1 MYKTGPM
8 AEELTF
14 VTGATGFVGSHV
26 VRQLLARGDR
36 VRILARNSSR
46 KSNVEAFGC
55 EIAIGDLKDSMS
67 LLRCVQGCARVYHV
81 AADYR
86 LWARTPQEIYD
97 NNVGGTRNLLSAC
110 CEAGVE
116 KVVYTSTVG
125 AIGLSKDGSPANED
139 SPVALD
145 DMIGHYKRSK
155 FMAEQVAYEFAA
167 SGLPVVIVNP
177 TTPIGAGDIKPTPTG
192 KIILEFMNGRM
203 PAYVDTG
210 LNLVG
215 VEDVARGHLLAET
228 KGRIGERYIL
238 GGENWTLEEILHALA
253 RICGRRAPRFQ
264 IPWAL
269 AFTIG
274 YIENFLTG
282 TLLRKEPLIPL
293 EGVRMSR
300 HKMFISSEKARQE
313 LGYDPEP
320 AEKALRQAVEYFR
333 HEWQPDSSQDRISNL
348 RANTI

>member
-1 MYKTGPM
+1 M

-26 VRQLLARGDR
+26 VRQLLLRGDQ

-46 KSNVEAFGC
+46 KSNVETFGC

-67 LLRCVQGCARVYHV
+67 LLRCVQGCRRVYHV

-86 LWARTPQEIYD
+86 LWARNPQDIYD

-125 AIGLSKDGSPANED
+125 TIGLRKDGLLADEE
-139 SPVALD
+139 SPVKLD

-155 FMAEQVAYEFAA
+155 FMAEQVAREFAT

-177 TTPIGAGDIKPTPTG
+177 TTPVGAGDLKPTPTG
-192 KIILEFMNGRM
+192 RIILEFIKGRM
-203 PAYVDTG
+203 PAYVETG
-210 LNLVG
+210 LNIVG

-228 KGRIGERYIL
+228 NGRVGERYIL
-238 GGENWTLEEILHALA
+238 GGENWSLEEILDSLSH
-253 RICGRRAPRFQ
+253 ICGRHTPQFR
-264 IPWAL
+264 IPWTLAL
-269 AFTIG
+269 IAG
-274 YIENFLTG
+274 YMDNFFMG
-282 TLLRKEPLIPL
+282 SVLRREPMIPL
-293 EGVRMSR
+293 EGVRMAR
-300 HKMFISSEKARQE
+300 YKMYISIEKARKE
-313 LGYDPEP
+313 LGYNPEP
-320 AEKALRQAVEYFR
+320 AEKALRGAVEYFR
-333 HEWQPDSSQDRISNL
+333 HEWHPDSAQDRISNL

>member
-1 MYKTGPM
+1 M

-26 VRQLLARGDR
+26 VQQLLLRGDR
-36 VRILARNSSR
+36 IRILARNSSR
-46 KSNVEAFGC
+46 KTNVESFGC
-55 EIAIGDLKDSMS
+55 EIAIGDLRDPVS
-67 LLRCVQGCARVYHV
+67 LLRCVQGCNRVYHV

-86 LWARTPQEIYD
+86 LWARNPQDIYD

-125 AIGLSKDGSPANED
+125 TIGLRKDGVPTDED
-139 SPVALD
+139 SPVKLD

-155 FMAEQVAYEFAA
+155 FMAEQVAQEFAA

-177 TTPIGAGDIKPTPTG
+177 TTPVGAGDLKPTPTG
-192 KIILEFMNGRM
+192 RIILEFIKGRM
-203 PAYVDTG
+203 RAYVETG

-215 VEDVARGHLLAET
+215 VADVARGHLLAEE

-238 GGENWTLEEILHALA
+238 GGENWTLEEILDGLA
-253 RICGRRAPRFQ
+253 RICGSHMPRFR
-264 IPWAL
+264 IPWTLAL
-269 AFTIG
+269 VAG
-274 YIENFLTG
+274 YVENFAVG
-282 TLLRKEPLIPL
+282 SILRREPMIPL
-293 EGVRMSR
+293 EGVRMAR
-300 HKMFISSEKARQE
+300 YKMFISSEKARKE
-313 LGYDPEP
+313 LGYDPGP
-320 AEKALRQAVEYFR
+320 AEKALREAVDYFR
-333 HEWQPDSSQDRISNL
+333 HEWHPDSARDRISNL